1 MKSRT
6 AKMLLISLLPAICLF
21 AAQGPSAAPVA
32 YDYRE
37 DPNVTSWLTKKG
49 AERLMRYHGAQGLK
63 ITENEVFI
71 QRDNRW
77 ICVYHDPPY
86 PLEMSIVSGTSR
98 ETVLAH
104 AER

>member
-1 MKSRT
+1 MKST
-6 AKMLLISLLPAICLF
+6 VAMILLIPLLAAIGLF
-21 AAQGPSAAPVA
+21 AARGPSTAPVA
-32 YDYRE
+32 YDYRA

-49 AERLMRYHGAQGLK
+49 AERLMRYHGTQGLM
-63 ITENEVFI
+63 ITANEVFI

-86 PLEMSIVSGTSR
+86 PLEMSVVSGTSK

-104 AER
+104 ADR